1 MAKDTVSKIAWAL
14 EAEDSMKNG
23 GLADYLVRLNTILDS
38 QIDLSRGKLTS
49 LQRKN
54 IVLFMTQDI
63 HNRDVI
69 QRLVNNNESDMN
81 SFSWTQELRFYG
93 SSSRGCYARIGENE
107 DNLANPEYHGSVDKL
122 VITAVT
128 EKAYLFM
135 SNALSD
141 HYCGA
146 AVGPAGTGKTE
157 TIKDLARGLF
167 RRACVYNAND

>member
-38 QIDLSRGKLTS
+38 QIDLIRVRITPL
-49 LQRKN
+49 LRKN
-54 IVLFMTQDI
+54 INHFITQDF
-63 HNRDVI
+63 HHRDVI

-107 DNLANPEYHGSVDKL
+107 DNMANPEYHGLTGRL

-128 EKAYLFM
+128 EKVYLFF

-141 HYCGA
+141 YYCGA

-167 RRACVYNAND
+167 RRSIVESASN